1 MDQLVKEKQPES
13 IMAGRKTN
21 IAQYEERMT
30 EVFEMILY
38 RKLSWTEFR
47 KEAADKFGITQRQ
60 AEDLYKDARERLK
73 ERFTQERE
81 EILSEQLNRYYDL
94 LTRCRES
101 GNRRVE
107 AEVLRDLNKLYGLDQ
122 PVKVDITSGGNPI
135 SININLTE

>member
-1 MDQLVKEKQPES
+1 
-13 IMAGRKTN
+13 MAGRKTN

-47 KEAADKFGITQRQ
+47 KEASELFGITQRQ

-81 EILSEQLNRYYDL
+81 EILSEQLNRYFDL

>member
-1 MDQLVKEKQPES
+1 MEEEIKLP
-13 IMAGRKTN
+13 AGRKTN

-30 EVFEMILY
+30 EVFELILY
-38 RKLSWTEFR
+38 KKLSFTEFR
-47 KEAADKFGITQRQ
+47 KEAADLFGITQRQ
-60 AEDLYKDARERLK
+60 AENLYKDARERLK

-81 EILSEQLNRYYDL
+81 EILSEQLNRYFDL

>member
-1 MDQLVKEKQPES
+1 MS
-13 IMAGRKTN
+13 GRKTN

-38 RKLSWTEFR
+38 RKLSWSEFR

-81 EILSEQLNRYYDL
+81 EILNEQLNRYYDL
-94 LTRCRES
+94 LMRCRES